1 MAGSCDFCIR
11 IFKCIPVLFVLSVVA
26 WSYFAYVVQ
35 LCFNTVQSNVERV
48 FDLMV
53 YHILLFFFLWAY
65 WQTVCTP
72 VFTVPRKF
80 VLSAEDQDRFNRAE
94 NEGAQKQIIEE
105 VTQSLPLATRTASGG
120 FRYCH
125 ICSHIKPDRSHHCSV
140 CGTCVLK
147 MDHHCPWVN
156 NCVSFS
162 NYKYFILFLGY
173 ALLYCLFIVM
183 STLQYFIEFWEGNPD
198 RVQRFNVLFLFF
210 VAAMFLFSL
219 VSLFVYHLYLV
230 SHNRT
235 TLEAFRAPVFIRGP
249 DKNGF
254 NLGCGPNFTEVFG
267 DDVLLWFVPVFTSM
281 GDGVEFPV
289 RYGYSSSSN
298 RYHSMGRTINS
309 IGDGVEYPQRTL
321 DPASDHLLGSDNWT
335 DDNDDF
341 RFAPY
346 VPPLSPRTA
355 KRALAPTNLDN
366 SSSYDSTRSSDQCE
380 ENGLNTGSNLD
391 RQQTF
396 VV

>member
-183 STLQYFIEFWEGNPD
+183 STLQYFIEFWEVTGNPD

-309 IGDGVEYPQRTL
+309 
-321 DPASDHLLGSDNWT
+321 
-335 DDNDDF
+335 
-341 RFAPY
+341 
-346 VPPLSPRTA
+346 
-355 KRALAPTNLDN
+355 
-366 SSSYDSTRSSDQCE
+366 E